1 MHAWIDNTYKA
12 ETNTHTQWQDMMKL
26 QPNPICKDV
35 GNPNRF
41 YSTLQS
47 HPDKTAKG
55 QLHLCQV
62 IKKKVFFS
70 HHNSTV
76 ATNDQK

>member
-12 ETNTHTQWQDMMKL
+12 ETNTHTMIRYDEVTA
-26 QPNPICKDV
+26 NPICKDV

-62 IKKKVFFS
+62 IKKKS
-70 HHNSTV
+70 IL
-76 ATNDQK
+76 